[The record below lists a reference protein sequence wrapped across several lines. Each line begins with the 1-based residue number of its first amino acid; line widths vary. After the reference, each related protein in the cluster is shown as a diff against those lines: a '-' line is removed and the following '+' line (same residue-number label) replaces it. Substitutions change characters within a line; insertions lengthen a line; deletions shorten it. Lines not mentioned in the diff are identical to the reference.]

1 MKLPFIVL
9 AIVLLA
15 PAPLVARVSLRIG
28 GNAPVVL
35 EAAGGAVVH
44 AGDYRVNGI
53 EARVE
58 VFAFKDAQPGLAA
71 SLLRRF
77 GLEPGVAADAAM
89 VRLPAKYGR
98 AWLLT
103 LPGMTADVASAMLVQ
118 AEGDLA
124 AGAPQWPFP
133 DIALTPGLALDF
145 SGTSRAS
152 GLSVCTGRHELQAGA
167 AMQVVAGQFSRA
179 GWTAATPAAD
189 KVSAVLFTRGDDVA
203 LVCAVPRESG
213 SALLIMKRDRSR

>member
-15 PAPLVARVSLRIG
+15 LAPVEARVSLRIG

-44 AGDYRVNGI
+44 AADYRVNGI

-58 VFAFKDAQPGLAA
+58 VFAFKDAQPDLAA
-71 SLLRRF
+71 SLLRRL
-77 GLEPGVAADAAM
+77 GLEPDAAAGAAM

-98 AWLLT
+98 AWLLV
-103 LPGMTADVASAMLVQ
+103 LPGMTADVASAVLVQ

-124 AGAPQWPFP
+124 AGAPEWPFP
-133 DIALTPGLALDF
+133 DIAQTPGFTLEF

-152 GLSVCTGRHELQAGA
+152 GLSVCTGLHNLQAGA
-167 AMQVVAGQFSRA
+167 AMQVVADQFRRA

-203 LVCAVPRESG
+203 LVCTVPRETG
-213 SALLIMKRDRSR
+213 SALLIMKRSQSR

>member
-1 MKLPFIVL
+1 MKHLPVVFALVML
-9 AIVLLA
+9 ALA
-15 PAPLVARVSLRIG
+15 QAEARVSLRVG

-77 GLEPGVAADAAM
+77 GLEPGAAADAAM

-124 AGAPQWPFP
+124 AGALIVEEAGGSLSSISGGRFNIYGGGV
-133 DIALTPGLALDF
+133 IASNGLIQEAMTEVIGRDLP
-145 SGTSRAS
+145 SGPN
-152 GLSVCTGRHELQAGA
+152 EK
-167 AMQVVAGQFSRA
+167 M
-179 GWTAATPAAD
+179 P
-189 KVSAVLFTRGDDVA
+189 
-203 LVCAVPRESG
+203 
-213 SALLIMKRDRSR
+213 